1 MEDFMDI
8 CRISN
13 GDNNYGAL
21 INAFSFSFSE
31 LLAEMAVCA
40 EGATGQD
47 LHPRQVRL
55 REWGPGAMRL
65 TGAEICGPQSHH
77 SAFQQCGAS

>member
-1 MEDFMDI
+1 MDI
-8 CRISN
+8 HRISN

-40 EGATGQD
+40 ERSHRPGSSPQAGEAT
-47 LHPRQVRL
+47 
-55 REWGPGAMRL
+55 W
-65 TGAEICGPQSHH
+65 TGTGSDEANRC
-77 SAFQQCGAS
+77 